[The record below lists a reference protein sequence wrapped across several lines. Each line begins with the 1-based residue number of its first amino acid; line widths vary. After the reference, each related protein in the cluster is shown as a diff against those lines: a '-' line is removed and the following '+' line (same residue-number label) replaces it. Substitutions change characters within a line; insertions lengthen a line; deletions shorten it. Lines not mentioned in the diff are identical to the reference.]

1 MAPAEDLQLPGPE
14 PVQTLTGHES
24 GVLALTWTQN
34 GQYIMTASQ
43 DKSVRLWNPHSG
55 KHIKKFAGC
64 HNQEVNDIRI
74 AADNSKFVS
83 CGSDKLI
90 FLWDV
95 TSAQV
100 IRKLTGHDR
109 KVNALAFGPKEDVLL
124 SASHDKTVKIW
135 DMRTRSRAP
144 IQTLSDA
151 VDSILCLITH
161 KDAIISGSVDG
172 GLRHYDLRKGQL
184 VTDQLLQPISSISV
198 SEDGQCL
205 LVSTLDSNIR
215 LLEREDGSELAT
227 YSGHSNRRVKVRSS
241 LDPSDSFV
249 ASGSEDG
256 TLHFWELVEATP
268 LRRTKSHEAALLCLA
283 FHEDTL
289 VTAAADGVIKV
300 WRQRLQNTAAFDSK
314 HFQSNPE
321 FVIADLDVSQNKL
334 TLDQFQ
340 SLFLLLGTAGVRV
353 LRFRMFGCA
362 TLTDEALKV
371 ISDLVTISA
380 AWALTG
386 LRAKCIYQIETNLFP
401 RPVAPSATT
410 GYPLYLRMENN
421 YIDEAVIREKAS
433 SLQQEGARKQVG
445 GARTGPIQGPKV
457 NFLVKVLNSTYGQRT
472 GPPPAPENAP
482 PPKQAGLLGSIAN
495 ARLIQAMAG
504 VEPPSRMDVAEGQRQ
519 GMGRTKPCADASSSA
534 QTAPRA
540 TMGQSSGPVS
550 RTVAP
555 PTAVKKAETVPHPWE
570 VHHSTEY
577 QLDYYWNSETGESVW
592 EKPEK
597 W

>member
-1 MAPAEDLQLPGPE
+1 M
-14 PVQTLTGHES
+14 
-24 GVLALTWTQN
+24 
-34 GQYIMTASQ
+34 
-43 DKSVRLWNPHSG
+43 
-55 KHIKKFAGC
+55 
-64 HNQEVNDIRI
+64 
-74 AADNSKFVS
+74 
-83 CGSDKLI
+83 I

-300 WRQRLQNTAAFDSK
+300 WRPQRS
-314 HFQSNPE
+314 
-321 FVIADLDVSQNKL
+321 
-334 TLDQFQ
+334 
-340 SLFLLLGTAGVRV
+340 
-353 LRFRMFGCA
+353 C
-362 TLTDEALKV
+362 
-371 ISDLVTISA
+371 
-380 AWALTG
+380 
-386 LRAKCIYQIETNLFP
+386 
-401 RPVAPSATT
+401 
-410 GYPLYLRMENN
+410 
-421 YIDEAVIREKAS
+421 
-433 SLQQEGARKQVG
+433 
-445 GARTGPIQGPKV
+445 
-457 NFLVKVLNSTYGQRT
+457 
-472 GPPPAPENAP
+472 
-482 PPKQAGLLGSIAN
+482 
-495 ARLIQAMAG
+495 
-504 VEPPSRMDVAEGQRQ
+504 
-519 GMGRTKPCADASSSA
+519 
-534 QTAPRA
+534 
-540 TMGQSSGPVS
+540 
-550 RTVAP
+550 
-555 PTAVKKAETVPHPWE
+555 
-570 VHHSTEY
+570 
-577 QLDYYWNSETGESVW
+577 
-592 EKPEK
+592 
-597 W
+597 